1 MGNKDNKSAVTVEKK
16 TSFFS
21 ECREELRKVVK
32 PTKDETI
39 QATIV
44 TIVILAFVAI
54 VLSLYDVILQKG
66 LYFVYGVITGSTF

>member
-1 MGNKDNKSAVTVEKK
+1 MGNNDNKSAVAVKK
-16 TSFFS
+16 TNFFS

-39 QATIV
+39 QATMV

-66 LYFVYGVITGSTF
+66 LYAIYGAITGSTF